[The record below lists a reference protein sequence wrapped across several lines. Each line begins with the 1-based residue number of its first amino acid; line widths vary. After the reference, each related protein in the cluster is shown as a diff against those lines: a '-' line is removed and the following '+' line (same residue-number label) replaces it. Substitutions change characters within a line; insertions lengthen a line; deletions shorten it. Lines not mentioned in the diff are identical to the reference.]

1 MGDLRDV
8 MWEGTDRTGRQ
19 KKIAMQNIMVK
30 FVFFYHCA
38 WRMPVEPVIAGA
50 LANAARWGWYM

>member
-1 MGDLRDV
+1 